1 MPVTIKQLQT
11 ITIFASLKS
20 SSLGKLSGFS
30 RIDFYE
36 SGSLIIQQ
44 GDRFLPKLY
53 AVLTGQITA
62 QKISSQGKVTILR
75 QLPAGEMFA
84 APALFGD
91 GIAPATLIAQK
102 NTEVVSINKSVLLEL
117 MHSNPEVS
125 LEILSCFNQ
134 RLQEMHQTIH
144 GLISESATIRMARL
158 IQYNASRYGVEQTNK
173 GACLNTKL
181 PHQQLA
187 RSVGITYEESVRLIK
202 KDFAAIIDYGRGGI
216 ITIQD
221 GSALKLLSSES

>member
-1 MPVTIKQLQT
+1 MPVTTQQLQT
-11 ITIFASLKS
+11 ILIFAKIQPESLV
-20 SSLGKLSGFS
+20 KLCEFS
-30 RIDFYE
+30 HIDFYE
-36 SGSLIIQQ
+36 SGSVIIQQ

-53 AVLTGQITA
+53 AVLTGKITA
-62 QKISSQGKVTILR
+62 MKISNAGKETILR

-102 NTEVVSINKSVLLEL
+102 NTEIVSIHKSALLEL
-117 MHSNPEVS
+117 MQSKPEVS

-144 GLISESATIRMARL
+144 GLISESATVRIARL
-158 IQYNASRYGVEQTNK
+158 IQYNALRYGVEATNK

-187 RSVGITYEESVRLIK
+187 RTIGITYEESVRLIK
-202 KDFAAIIDYGRGGI
+202 KDFATIIDYGRGGI

-221 GSALKLLSSES
+221 ASALNLLSSES

>member
-1 MPVTIKQLQT
+1 MPVTIQQLQT
-11 ITIFASLKS
+11 IIIFAKIQPESLAR
-20 SSLGKLSGFS
+20 LCEFS

-36 SGSLIIQQ
+36 SGSVIIQQ

-53 AVLTGQITA
+53 AVLSGQITA
-62 QKISSQGKVTILR
+62 QKISSEGKATILR

-102 NTEVVSINKSVLLEL
+102 NTEIVSINKSALLEL
-117 MHSNPEVS
+117 MQSAPEVS

-144 GLISESATIRMARL
+144 GLISERATVRIARL
-158 IQYNASRYGVEQTNK
+158 IQYNALRYGVEPTNK

-187 RSVGITYEESVRLIK
+187 RTIGITYEESVRLIK
-202 KDFAAIIDYGRGGI
+202 KDFATIIDYGRGGI

-221 GSALKLLSSES
+221 ASALELLSSES